1 MFRSPSATLNA
12 SRRCR
17 YLGVSKRKAKDLGK
31 FNAPRVMAH
40 QGIANAGVWTLVDKK
55 MVGKFI
61 QLQDTMDATAKE
73 YKEWTWSYKYF
84 YDGITLAKGFI
95 TSAPVKFNK
104 VQCPQVE

>member
-1 MFRSPSATLNA
+1 
-12 SRRCR
+12 
-17 YLGVSKRKAKDLGK
+17 
-31 FNAPRVMAH
+31 
-40 QGIANAGVWTLVDKK
+40 
-55 MVGKFI
+55 MVGDFI